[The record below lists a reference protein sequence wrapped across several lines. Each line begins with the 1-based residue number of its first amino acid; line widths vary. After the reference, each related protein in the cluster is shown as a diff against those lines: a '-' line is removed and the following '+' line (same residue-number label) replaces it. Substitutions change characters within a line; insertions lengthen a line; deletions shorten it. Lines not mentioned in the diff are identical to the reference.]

1 MRVFT
6 LILACVLTFGCG
18 CTTERSAQERSYTQD
33 RGDVGQFILQH
44 ALAYGAR
51 PIKTNGL
58 PALYG
63 QWEYVQDEFGLGI
76 VLPPQYQPVEDFV
89 RAAFGPRSNLAGW
102 SAQDVGVAIMVRKE
116 TGTGNT
122 LVGIY
127 PPMPDEKL
135 GRAAQEMTDVVKKN
149 TQ

>member
-63 QWEYVQDEFGLGI
+63 SRNPVPWMSETIDLRKEKNFFETRVTEFQSGG
-76 VLPPQYQPVEDFV
+76 
-89 RAAFGPRSNLAGW
+89 NLAW
-102 SAQDVGVAIMVRKE
+102 
-116 TGTGNT
+116 
-122 LVGIY
+122 
-127 PPMPDEKL
+127 
-135 GRAAQEMTDVVKKN
+135 
-149 TQ
+149 